1 MANFEFD
8 PRKSEAN
15 RDKHGIDF
23 VEAQRLWQ
31 DPDLLEI
38 PAKSTD
44 EPRFVVIGRIGAK
57 HWSGIITY
65 RGARIRLISVRR
77 ARSREVE
84 LYEGD

>member
-1 MANFEFD
+1 MTSFEYD

-23 VEAQRLWQ
+23 VEAQLLWQ

-44 EPRFVVIGRIGAK
+44 EPRYVVIGRIGEK